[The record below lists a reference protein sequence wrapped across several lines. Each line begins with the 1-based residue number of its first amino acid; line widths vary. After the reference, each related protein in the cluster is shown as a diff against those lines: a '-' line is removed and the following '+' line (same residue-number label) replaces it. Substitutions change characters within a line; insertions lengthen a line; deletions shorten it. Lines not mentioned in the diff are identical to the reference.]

1 MPTRGG
7 RLQAVRRDHHE
18 DEVRQVLLLPLVQV
32 IQVQALV
39 LLVHAL
45 ITDTVEVNSSPSVAF
60 FCFSCSTKLSLAF
73 AKLLTAKPF
82 SLQLSSPKQGRN
94 HKGLK

>member
-1 MPTRGG
+1 M
-7 RLQAVRRDHHE
+7 RRDHHE

-45 ITDTVEVNSSPSVAF
+45 ITDTVEANFSGFFFVSLVA
-60 FCFSCSTKLSLAF
+60 L
-73 AKLLTAKPF
+73 
-82 SLQLSSPKQGRN
+82 N
-94 HKGLK
+94 